1 MHHDAATEASVRA
14 QIDGMHR
21 ADRAW
26 ALAFVVALLIMIP
39 FMLIALWGS
48 MPTTGTKVA
57 LLASGAVLTL
67 YNVASMLKLVQ
78 NYTRDKDFI
87 YRRDVAHLREL
98 KVAREARKAAR

>member
-1 MHHDAATEASVRA
+1 
-14 QIDGMHR
+14 
-21 ADRAW
+21 
-26 ALAFVVALLIMIP
+26 MIP
-39 FMLIALWGS
+39 FILIALWGS

-57 LLASGAVLTL
+57 LVASGAVLIL

-98 KVAREARKAAR
+98 KVARETRKASR